1 MDLPLAETAG
11 FGKIG
16 DKGLGLVARPPDR
29 CDNDHCD
36 NDRYDNG
43 RTVRGAHMIIIRN
56 SFQAPRTISPV
67 QPLYKPVELRSA
79 LIVDDHP
86 LFCDA
91 LAMTL
96 SGLVGIQ
103 SIESVG
109 TLDAALTRLEEDGPR
124 PDVVVLDLN
133 LPDVHGLDGVVRL
146 RQAAPQIP
154 IVVVSSLDE
163 LRVIRALL
171 KAGINGFVPKHAAR
185 DEFRAAFAA
194 IARGEIH
201 APQMAL
207 EPGSPSLS
215 DEAVARLGLLT
226 RQQAKILQLVCAGL
240 MNKQIA
246 YELSIAE
253 TTVKAHVT
261 AIMRKLGVQT
271 RMQAVLFAQ
280 EARFTALAPE
290 D

>member
-1 MDLPLAETAG
+1 MLSYRQPFRE
-11 FGKIG
+11 F
-16 DKGLGLVARPPDR
+16 R
-29 CDNDHCD
+29 
-36 NDRYDNG
+36 
-43 RTVRGAHMIIIRN
+43 MM
-56 SFQAPRTISPV
+56 PV
-67 QPLYKPVELRSA
+67 PATDKPVRTLKSA

-96 SGLVGIQ
+96 TGPVGIPDV
-103 SIESVG
+103 EAVG
-109 TLDAALTRLEEDGPR
+109 TLGAAIERLAAGPQ

-133 LPDVHGLDGVVRL
+133 LPDVNGLDGVVRL
-146 RQAAPQIP
+146 RRAAPETP

-163 LRVIRALL
+163 VRVVRAAL
-171 KAGINGFVPKHAAR
+171 KAGVNAFVPKHASR
-185 DEFRAAFAA
+185 EEFREALSV

-201 APQMAL
+201 ASRLAL
-207 EPGSPSLS
+207 EAAAPTLS
-215 DEAVARLGLLT
+215 EEAVKRLALLT
-226 RQQAKILQLVCAGL
+226 RQQARILELVCIGR

-280 EARFTALAPE
+280 EASFAAMVS
-290 D
+290 DA

>member
-1 MDLPLAETAG
+1 MLSYRQPFREFRMMPVPAPE
-11 FGKIG
+11 K
-16 DKGLGLVARPPDR
+16 PM
-29 CDNDHCD
+29 
-36 NDRYDNG
+36 
-43 RTVRGAHMIIIRN
+43 RT
-56 SFQAPRTISPV
+56 
-67 QPLYKPVELRSA
+67 LKSA

-96 SGLVGIQ
+96 TGPVGIPDV
-103 SIESVG
+103 EAVG
-109 TLDAALTRLEEDGPR
+109 ALEAALTRLETGPL

-133 LPDVHGLDGVVRL
+133 LPDVNGLDGVVRL
-146 RQAAPQIP
+146 RRALPDTP

-163 LRVIRALL
+163 IRVVRAAL
-171 KAGINGFVPKHAAR
+171 KAGVNAFVPKHASR
-185 DEFRAAFAA
+185 EEFREAFAV

-201 APQMAL
+201 ASRMAL
-207 EPGSPSLS
+207 EASTPTPSE
-215 DEAVARLGLLT
+215 EAVKRLALLT
-226 RQQAKILQLVCAGL
+226 RQQARILQLVCAGR
-240 MNKQIA
+240 MNKHIA

-280 EARFTALAPE
+280 EASFTVMAS
-290 D
+290 DI

>member
-1 MDLPLAETAG
+1 
-11 FGKIG
+11 
-16 DKGLGLVARPPDR
+16 
-29 CDNDHCD
+29 
-36 NDRYDNG
+36 
-43 RTVRGAHMIIIRN
+43 MIIIRN
-56 SFQAPRTISPV
+56 SFQAPRATLPV
-67 QPLYKPVELRSA
+67 QPVLTPVELRSA

-86 LFCDA
+86 LFCEA

-96 SGLVGIQ
+96 TGLVGIE
-103 SIESVG
+103 SIDSVG
-109 TLDAALTRLEEDGPR
+109 TLDAALARLDEENP

-133 LPDVHGLDGVVRL
+133 LPDVNGLDGVVRL
-146 RQAAPQIP
+146 RQAAPKIP

-163 LRVIRALL
+163 LKVIRTLL
-171 KAGINGFVPKHAAR
+171 KAGINGFVPKHAVR

-194 IARGEIH
+194 IARGEIY

-215 DEAVARLGLLT
+215 DAAVARLALLT
-226 RQQAKILQLVCAGL
+226 RQQAKILQLVSAGL

-271 RMQAVLFAQ
+271 RMRAVLFAQ
-280 EARFTALAPE
+280 EARFSALTPE
-290 D
+290 E

>member
-1 MDLPLAETAG
+1 MT
-11 FGKIG
+11 
-16 DKGLGLVARPPDR
+16 
-29 CDNDHCD
+29 
-36 NDRYDNG
+36 
-43 RTVRGAHMIIIRN
+43 
-56 SFQAPRTISPV
+56 PV
-67 QPLYKPVELRSA
+67 LIPEKPVRTFKSA

-96 SGLVGIQ
+96 TGPVGIP
-103 SIESVG
+103 EVEAVG
-109 TLDAALTRLEEDGPR
+109 TLGAALAKLSDGPL
-124 PDVVVLDLN
+124 PDVILLDLN
-133 LPDVHGLDGVVRL
+133 LPDVNGLDGVVQL
-146 RQAAPQIP
+146 RRATSQTP

-163 LRVIRALL
+163 IRIVRAVL
-171 KAGINGFVPKHAAR
+171 KAGVNAFVPKHASR
-185 DEFRAAFAA
+185 EEFREAFAV

-201 APQMAL
+201 ASRLAL
-207 EPGSPSLS
+207 EASAATPSE
-215 DEAVARLGLLT
+215 EAVKRLALLT
-226 RQQAKILQLVCAGL
+226 RQQARILQLVCAGR

-280 EARFTALAPE
+280 EASFATMTIDA
-290 D
+290 

>member
-1 MDLPLAETAG
+1 MLSYRQPYRE
-11 FGKIG
+11 F
-16 DKGLGLVARPPDR
+16 RMP
-29 CDNDHCD
+29 
-36 NDRYDNG
+36 
-43 RTVRGAHMIIIRN
+43 
-56 SFQAPRTISPV
+56 APIPE
-67 QPLYKPVELRSA
+67 KPVRRLKSA

-96 SGLVGIQ
+96 TGPVGI
-103 SIESVG
+103 EEVEAVG
-109 TLDAALTRLEEDGPR
+109 TLEAALAKLSAGPL
-124 PDVVVLDLN
+124 PDVILLDLN
-133 LPDVHGLDGVVRL
+133 LPDVNGLDGVARL
-146 RQAAPQIP
+146 RRAAPETP

-163 LRVIRALL
+163 TRVVRAVL
-171 KAGINGFVPKHAAR
+171 KVGVNAFVPKHASR
-185 DEFRAAFAA
+185 EEFREAFAV

-201 APQMAL
+201 ASHLAL
-207 EPGSPSLS
+207 EASAPTLS
-215 DEAVARLGLLT
+215 ESAVKRLALLT
-226 RQQAKILQLVCAGL
+226 RQQARILQLVCMGR

-280 EARFTALAPE
+280 EASFATMAIDAGDNPPETKVSTGALSRRML
-290 D
+290 